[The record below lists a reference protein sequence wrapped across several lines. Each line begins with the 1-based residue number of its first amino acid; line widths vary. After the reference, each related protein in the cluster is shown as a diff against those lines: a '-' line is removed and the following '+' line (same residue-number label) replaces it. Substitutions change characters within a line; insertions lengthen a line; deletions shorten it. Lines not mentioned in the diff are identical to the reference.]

1 MSTGGYVQDRIAIE
15 ANVIRDLVNRDAQF
29 LVCGNRDMAQAVAS
43 TIDRIIEPIAL
54 TVSALKS
61 QGRYIED
68 VY

>member
-1 MSTGGYVQDRIAIE
+1 M
-15 ANVIRDLVNRDAQF
+15 NRDAQF
-29 LVCGNRDMAQAVAS
+29 LICGNRDMAQAVAS
-43 TIDRIIEPIAL
+43 TIDRIMEPIAL